1 MHTSPGTV
9 GAWAGGFL
17 LCPCEPMNESLETRP
32 LEESSLLVDFGDA
45 RLKKQE
51 WSCTRDCWIAKA
63 SVFVSW
69 EVGVLVKCVSVDSL
83 PTAACW

>member
-32 LEESSLLVDFGDA
+32 LEELSLLVDFWDA
-45 RLKKQE
+45 RLKKQSGVGQE
-51 WSCTRDCWIAKA
+51 TVGSPKRLSSSVGKWVCW
-63 SVFVSW
+63 
-69 EVGVLVKCVSVDSL
+69 
-83 PTAACW
+83 